1 MGIVSNDNGCPS
13 DDTLR
18 RFFRSLD
25 SKSFEAAFI
34 RWVRSF
40 QLDLEYKVVV
50 LDGKPQEEALIKMES
65 LCIWLALLPVN
76 LA

>member
-1 MGIVSNDNGCPS
+1 MYQMIMVAQGMIHLGD
-13 DDTLR
+13 
-18 RFFRSLD
+18 FFRSSD